1 MQSDKSSSYLEVY
14 QDADGDAVVEVY
26 VSPEDIKAA
35 AGDKVAIPVSDEDR
49 DLGVSEVHVS
59 QTVSP
64 DKVRKASR
72 SAK

>member
-64 DKVRKASR
+64 DKVRKTSR